1 MATAISTK
9 TNGPAANKFRNF
21 SVNNKA
27 TKPLPADPVPVIP
40 VRVALAVLVK
50 VALAALVKVALA
62 APVREAVGPVVQGK
76 AVGPVVRGKV
86 IAPRVQGKVIAP
98 DLAGPVRA
106 VSPEAVGDNLLATH
120 WQQYSMQMAMV

>member
-1 MATAISTK
+1 MATAISAK

-27 TKPLPADPVPVIP
+27 TKPHPADPVPVTP

-76 AVGPVVRGKV
+76 
-86 IAPRVQGKVIAP
+86 VIAP

-106 VSPEAVGDNLLATH
+106 VSPEALGDNLLATH

>member
-1 MATAISTK
+1 MATAISAK

-27 TKPLPADPVPVIP
+27 TKPHPADPVPVTP
-40 VRVALAVLVK
+40 ARVALAVLVK
-50 VALAALVKVALA
+50 FALA
-62 APVREAVGPVVQGK
+62 APVRE

>member
-27 TKPLPADPVPVIP
+27 TKPHPTDPVPGTP
-40 VRVALAVLVK
+40 VR
-50 VALAALVKVALA
+50 VALA